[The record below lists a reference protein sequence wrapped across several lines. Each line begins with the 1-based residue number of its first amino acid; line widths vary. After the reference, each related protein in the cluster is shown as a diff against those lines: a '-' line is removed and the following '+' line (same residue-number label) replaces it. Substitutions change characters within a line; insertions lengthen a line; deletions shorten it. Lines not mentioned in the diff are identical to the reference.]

1 MGNARGLQSVR
12 IDADHT
18 SLVACVLS
26 LFRRSA
32 NHAKKISRVCE
43 ECGAGTS
50 GLYLMA
56 DWNPTPTKWAARM
69 GYSKSKKDGKI
80 KCKVCKAKDKDKDK
94 DKDK

>member
-1 MGNARGLQSVR
+1 
-12 IDADHT
+12 
-18 SLVACVLS
+18 
-26 LFRRSA
+26 
-32 NHAKKISRVCE
+32 
-43 ECGAGTS
+43 
-50 GLYLMA
+50 MA